1 VNSGK
6 FKRLIQ
12 IDWDAIAGIIA
23 ALIAIVMHYLHALEV
38 DVLLMI
44 TLVLLALL
52 FIRDLR
58 SESRVEKAG
67 ETLQRI
73 ENCIRE
79 IQRTLNPADALLIGP
94 ANLRSETE
102 QFVRRAQGE
111 MVWFHVCPL
120 MFKTQLL
127 FDALLKPAIE
137 NKQVTAIRF
146 TLDVG
151 QKALWE
157 AEVMP
162 KIQKC
167 ASAYKVQDPSWV
179 TISDHVSFILSD
191 TDKPKERECLLSFWG
206 EPFMSQNVGQS
217 VPRYVFHIQPHSELV
232 ARFVEIERACRL
244 GNTQFQ

>member
-1 VNSGK
+1 MRTGK
-6 FKRLIQ
+6 FKRWIQ

-67 ETLQRI
+67 EALQRI
-73 ENCIRE
+73 ENRTQE
-79 IQRTLNPADALLIGP
+79 IQRTLHPADALLIGP
-94 ANLRSETE
+94 SNLRSETE
-102 QFVRRAQGE
+102 QFVRRARGE

-127 FDALLKPAIE
+127 FDSLLKPAID
-137 NKQVTAIRF
+137 NPQVTAIRF

-151 QKALWE
+151 QKALWDS
-157 AEVMP
+157 EVIP
-162 KIQKC
+162 KI
-167 ASAYKVQDPSWV
+167 
-179 TISDHVSFILSD
+179 
-191 TDKPKERECLLSFWG
+191 
-206 EPFMSQNVGQS
+206 
-217 VPRYVFHIQPHSELV
+217 
-232 ARFVEIERACRL
+232 
-244 GNTQFQ
+244 